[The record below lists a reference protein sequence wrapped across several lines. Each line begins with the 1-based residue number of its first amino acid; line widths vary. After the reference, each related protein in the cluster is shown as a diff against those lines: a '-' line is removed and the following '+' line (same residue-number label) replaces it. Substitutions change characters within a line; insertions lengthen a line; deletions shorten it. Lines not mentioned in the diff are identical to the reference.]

1 MGFAA
6 FVFGQSTDVQLKTKF
21 LTLLAEDIAREKQ
34 RVGKTSF
41 SDTKEGAIM
50 QTFQGGG
57 LLGGYVFHPRSS
69 GPGHFQ
75 ENPW

>member
-34 RVGKTSF
+34 RVGKISF
-41 SDTKEGAIM
+41 SHTKEGAIM
-50 QTFQGGG
+50 QIFLGRGF
-57 LLGGYVFHPRSS
+57 LGGYLFHPRSS